1 MPTDEFSFIEQYF
14 SQLNPDLEHHATGKG
29 LVLGIGDDAALVNM
43 NGTYAITT
51 DTLIENVHFFTNFN
65 PFLLG
70 NRTLDVNFSDL
81 YAMGAQPQYVT
92 LSLDIPD
99 RYIDFDEFWEPFARG
114 LQATLADHNCLL
126 IGGNITHVSHKS
138 APLAISV
145 TAFGKSYIEGK
156 SLRRNQAKVGDL
168 IVVTGNLGANGLY
181 VKYMYNNAIR
191 NLDSDAKKSFEEHA
205 FNYDVRMGKF
215 VSLLVKYSQCAID
228 VSDGLLGDISH
239 ILIQSKKSFEEHA
252 FNYDVRM
259 GKFVSLLV
267 KYSQCAIDVSD
278 GLLGDISHILIQS
291 KVRALLNYESLP
303 LDPISKSLLSEFK
316 MSQKALL
323 KLALSSGGD
332 YNLVFTISKENLASL
347 ESELKA
353 QDELRGFRI
362 TTIGEITEAKD
373 YDNFNSSLS
382 TDGGL
387 ITIVNNK
394 CQEVTLRLG
403 TGSYNHFIANY

>member
-1 MPTDEFSFIEQYF
+1 MSSRVVLGFSIYKNFLLGWSRIMPTDEFSFIEQYF

-181 VKYMYNNAIR
+181 VKSMYNNAIR
-191 NLDSDAKKSFEEHA
+191 NLDSDA
-205 FNYDVRMGKF
+205 
-215 VSLLVKYSQCAID
+215 
-228 VSDGLLGDISH
+228 
-239 ILIQSKKSFEEHA
+239 KKSFEEHA

>member
-181 VKYMYNNAIR
+181 VKSMYNNAIR

-215 VSLLVKYSQCAID
+215 I
-228 VSDGLLGDISH
+228 
-239 ILIQSKKSFEEHA
+239 
-252 FNYDVRM
+252 
-259 GKFVSLLV
+259 SLLV

-347 ESELKA
+347 ESELKS

-387 ITIVNNK
+387 ITIVNDK

-403 TGSYNHFIANY
+403 TGSYNHFIANYQ